1 MANLLFRLG
10 QGAFRRRRLVA
21 AFWVIMLA
29 VIGTLGLSAEKSTE
43 GGLSMPGIE
52 SQRAFDLLSERF
64 PGSAGNGA
72 SATIVFLAPDGQS
85 LTASTPT
92 IDRVLEAVNEG
103 GEIASINPPTPGQSI
118 DDAGSTGYATVNY
131 TETAEALSDTARTAL
146 ENASEQAAGS
156 GLTIEMSGSA
166 LDSGTAPSVME
177 LVGVAIAALVLIIT
191 FGSLVAAGLPLLT
204 AILGVGIS
212 FTGIMALSGPLGLSS
227 STGMLALMLGL
238 AVGIDYALFI
248 VSRYREEVAAGH
260 TPEQAAGRAIGTAGS
275 AVVFAGLTVVIALA
289 GLTVVGIP
297 TLAKMGLASAGAVIV
312 AVIIAITLVP
322 ALIGFFPTKV
332 LPRSGKKTKDAPAST
347 EPTYSARWIALV
359 LRRPIAFVIA
369 GAALL
374 GVIAIPALSLQLGTP
389 GDEALPTTT
398 TERRAYDAL
407 ADGFGPGFNGPL
419 TIVID
424 ARGAGD
430 PVSAAD
436 AVAER
441 VRSTDGIVSVSP
453 PNFNDA
459 GDTAVLRAVPST
471 SPTDE
476 QTTNL
481 VKTLR
486 DTRTAV
492 EGTTGVTYEIT
503 GTTALNI
510 DVAQKV
516 QSALVPYIS
525 VVVGLAVLL
534 LLIVFRSI
542 VIPIKAA
549 LGFLLSLFASLGV
562 LVAVF
567 QWGWGA
573 DILGVQQTGPIMS
586 LMPILL
592 VGIVFGLAMD
602 YEVFLVSRMREAHV
616 KGEVG
621 DSAIRTGFG
630 HSSKVVVAAAV
641 IMIAVF
647 AGFVFTPDSM
657 IKMVGLGLAVA
668 VFFDAFVVRLTLVP
682 AVMHLFGERT
692 WALPGWLDRVLPRVD
707 VEGESLDHGTGTLS
721 ITDDDTTAS
730 ELADSESAASTR
742 SQA

>member
-1 MANLLFRLG
+1 M
-10 QGAFRRRRLVA
+10 
-21 AFWVIMLA
+21 
-29 VIGTLGLSAEKSTE
+29 
-43 GGLSMPGIE
+43 
-52 SQRAFDLLSERF
+52 
-64 PGSAGNGA
+64 
-72 SATIVFLAPDGQS
+72 
-85 LTASTPT
+85 
-92 IDRVLEAVNEG
+92 
-103 GEIASINPPTPGQSI
+103 
-118 DDAGSTGYATVNY
+118 
-131 TETAEALSDTARTAL
+131 
-146 ENASEQAAGS
+146 
-156 GLTIEMSGSA
+156 
-166 LDSGTAPSVME
+166 
-177 LVGVAIAALVLIIT
+177 
-191 FGSLVAAGLPLLT
+191 
-204 AILGVGIS
+204 
-212 FTGIMALSGPLGLSS
+212 
-227 STGMLALMLGL
+227 
-238 AVGIDYALFI
+238 
-248 VSRYREEVAAGH
+248 
-260 TPEQAAGRAIGTAGS
+260 
-275 AVVFAGLTVVIALA
+275 
-289 GLTVVGIP
+289 
-297 TLAKMGLASAGAVIV
+297 
-312 AVIIAITLVP
+312 
-322 ALIGFFPTKV
+322 
-332 LPRSGKKTKDAPAST
+332 
-347 EPTYSARWIALV
+347 
-359 LRRPIAFVIA
+359 
-369 GAALL
+369 
-374 GVIAIPALSLQLGTP
+374 
-389 GDEALPTTT
+389 
-398 TERRAYDAL
+398 
-407 ADGFGPGFNGPL
+407 
-419 TIVID
+419 
-424 ARGAGD
+424 
-430 PVSAAD
+430 
-436 AVAER
+436 
-441 VRSTDGIVSVSP
+441 
-453 PNFNDA
+453 
-459 GDTAVLRAVPST
+459 
-471 SPTDE
+471 
-476 QTTNL
+476 